1 MSDPNR
7 SCYGILD
14 LAPSATAA
22 EIREAYLD
30 LVKVWHPDRFSKESP
45 RLKHKVEEK
54 LKAINKAYETL
65 RSGADA
71 FQVEH
76 QADARPTPGRD
87 NPNLKP
93 MCFGERWG
101 YVNSNEKLVIPPR
114 FARAEPFI
122 EGLALVAEHGRYGFI
137 DGHGEFAVYPEFSDA
152 RSFSEGL
159 AAVVLSVQWGY
170 VNRQGGFQIVPS
182 FDEGRQFSDGLAAV
196 RWRGRWGYVN
206 TGGGFVL
213 RPQFD
218 DALPFTD
225 GWAEVK
231 IGDKWGKANQIGD
244 VFIDGQRI
252 LLGN

>member
-1 MSDPNR
+1 MSDPNK

-14 LAPSATAA
+14 LEPSATAA

-71 FQVEH
+71 FQIEH
-76 QADARPTPGRD
+76 QEDVRPAPGRD

-122 EGLALVAEHGRYGFI
+122 EGSGPGVGARTLRLHRRARGIRGLPGVFRRQKLQRGPGCGGSQRTVGLRQSPGWI
-137 DGHGEFAVYPEFSDA
+137 SD
-152 RSFSEGL
+152 RP
-159 AAVVLSVQWGY
+159 VV
-170 VNRQGGFQIVPS
+170 
-182 FDEGRQFSDGLAAV
+182 
-196 RWRGRWGYVN
+196 
-206 TGGGFVL
+206 
-213 RPQFD
+213 
-218 DALPFTD
+218 
-225 GWAEVK
+225 
-231 IGDKWGKANQIGD
+231 
-244 VFIDGQRI
+244 
-252 LLGN
+252 